1 MLAAK
6 KPVKVVEA
14 KKRVQVALNR
24 NNQPKVVEAKQEAQL
39 APFKATQRA
48 T

>member
-1 MLAAK
+1 
-6 KPVKVVEA
+6 VKRTVTVVEV

-24 NNQPKVVEAKQEAQL
+24 KSQLEVVEAKQEAQL
-39 APFKATQRA
+39 APFKATERV